1 VRREVSG
8 VKGHYDRELAEARRL
23 LDQLAHEKATYQLE
37 VGKLQ
42 SQVEDLKAR

>member
-1 VRREVSG
+1 MSG

-42 SQVEDLKAR
+42 PQVEDLKAR